1 MHNFDVNARGVSEGN
16 EWTDRSVSSRSVAA
30 IATSRKRRV
39 IMSVV
44 VGSSWLLDL
53 IDVKTVPL
61 LTMNGWRMDV
71 GCVGAH
77 PDFRGLAGS
86 ALVCRWIGAFGHK
99 EGSTFS
105 ADA

>member
-30 IATSRKRRV
+30 MATIRKRRV

-44 VGSSWLLDL
+44 VGSSCFLISSI

-61 LTMNGWRMDV
+61 LTMNDERM
-71 GCVGAH
+71 AH
-77 PDFRGLAGS
+77 GRRMRGRA
-86 ALVCRWIGAFGHK
+86 
-99 EGSTFS
+99 T
-105 ADA
+105 